1 MLQHISALHSFF
13 YGRSAT
19 SWQPPAAPRQPPGK
33 ASGQGQLSASP
44 YVWLE
49 QGATELVM
57 VCWISVVWIDWVS
70 LDIGLSVSLLP
81 CWAAAIL

>member
-1 MLQHISALHSFF
+1 MLQHISALHSFLWPLSYF
-13 YGRSAT
+13 LTAPRR
-19 SWQPPAAPRQPPGK
+19 PRQPPGK

-81 CWAAAIL
+81 C